1 MRKNYILT
9 YMTEFIVLLVSLL
22 IYKLAAELPG
32 SGFSEY
38 AMSVRLV
45 AVLAPLFALGSG
57 VGIPRYVA
65 HEGHG
70 DDDTADNYLLGGLIC
85 SGLFCILFC
94 IAVYFLKEIFS
105 CLVFGSAK
113 YGFLIWPCLVF
124 VFGQVFLGL
133 LYGYFRGR
141 LQMVPANILQLLVSG
156 LMPLLAF
163 AFFASSCALL
173 LVGRGALAMSV
184 CLVFL
189 IPLALKARIKISS
202 LPSDTLKL
210 LKYGI
215 GRVPGDFSLAAIFI
229 LPASYVAHT
238 AGIEKAGAV
247 AFGISLLNMVGYM
260 FSPVGVILLP
270 HASRLMAKGEAM
282 ELREG
287 VKRLMFVALILVICG
302 IAAFEF
308 AADHILRFYFGSEI
322 GYASNVVRVCM
333 LGALPLVVFYLLR
346 SIIDAWHFKPV
357 NSRNLLISLAVM
369 SLLMLLGY
377 LTNRNSETWS
387 SLYLILSL
395 FVLGGLTA
403 RDAVRILV
411 SINAKEQR
419 KSTFHW

>member
-1 MRKNYILT
+1 
-9 YMTEFIVLLVSLL
+9 
-22 IYKLAAELPG
+22 
-32 SGFSEY
+32 
-38 AMSVRLV
+38 
-45 AVLAPLFALGSG
+45 
-57 VGIPRYVA
+57 
-65 HEGHG
+65 
-70 DDDTADNYLLGGLIC
+70 
-85 SGLFCILFC
+85 
-94 IAVYFLKEIFS
+94 
-105 CLVFGSAK
+105 
-113 YGFLIWPCLVF
+113 
-124 VFGQVFLGL
+124 
-133 LYGYFRGR
+133 
-141 LQMVPANILQLLVSG
+141 
-156 LMPLLAF
+156 
-163 AFFASSCALL
+163 
-173 LVGRGALAMSV
+173 
-184 CLVFL
+184 
-189 IPLALKARIKISS
+189 
-202 LPSDTLKL
+202 
-210 LKYGI
+210 
-215 GRVPGDFSLAAIFI
+215 
-229 LPASYVAHT
+229 
-238 AGIEKAGAV
+238 
-247 AFGISLLNMVGYM
+247 
-260 FSPVGVILLP
+260 
-270 HASRLMAKGEAM
+270 MAKGEAM